1 MPEPD
6 SALEEPHDS
15 PARGYTTRRARRTE
29 GDGMERLWEVASWLL
44 VGASAVL
51 AVLVGAPQRGWGS
64 ASPMFS
70 IACAPCFVV
79 IVIYVVREA
88 IRSEPGRET
97 PMGRPIDY
105 IRRWSSLIAERLL
118 TPVMTGLLLSTAL
131 VSVIALATHVIVG

>member
-1 MPEPD
+1 VGQRIPD
-6 SALEEPHDS
+6 VLD
-15 PARGYTTRRARRTE
+15 RVRATFCGGR
-29 GDGMERLWEVASWLL
+29 D
-44 VGASAVL
+44 
-51 AVLVGAPQRGWGS
+51 
-64 ASPMFS
+64 
-70 IACAPCFVV
+70 
-79 IVIYVVREA
+79 YVVREA